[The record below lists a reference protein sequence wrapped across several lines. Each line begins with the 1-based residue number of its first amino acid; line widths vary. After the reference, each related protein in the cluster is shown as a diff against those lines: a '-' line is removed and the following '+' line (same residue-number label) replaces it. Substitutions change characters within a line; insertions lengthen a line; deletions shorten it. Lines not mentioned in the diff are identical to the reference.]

1 MANDKNIINE
11 LVAGDGTTVQLEAL
25 ADTNDFPGH
34 PDSQRDRSA
43 TIDRLQFDIEQLRAR
58 WTGLEAEIK
67 AREELTT
74 GLNRKLDEALVE
86 LQRKEQLVHEQEQ
99 TITSLQAVIRGDQ
112 TRHEDTELERQA
124 GRLTCAEAEL
134 RELRIQIERT
144 EAYADDMRRQLQERM
159 SLTSQAED
167 TQEHLQIDLQR
178 AVQRVSELETCLDEA
193 KTSNK
198 ALENEIA
205 RLGAL
210 HTEEIR
216 LIRFELGEA
225 QETLTQ
231 HELISEQLASDLVDT
246 RGSRDEL
253 EKSLV
258 DTEKQA
264 RSRIESL
271 ELENRRLRDELGH
284 HQEQLENKGETIN
297 CLLAELAKK
306 PQQSSTENEI
316 AEVIDDIDER
326 VAEQIQSRPPGNR
339 GRLSR
344 VLIGKIDQQELRFPL
359 FKDRLTVGR
368 TDLNDIQLKAT
379 YVSRRHAVVVTDRD
393 SARIIDWGSRNGVF
407 VNGERVTE
415 HFLRNGDKVRVGTA
429 EFRYE
434 ERPKRDT

>member
-11 LVAGDGTTVQLEAL
+11 LVAQDDTTAQLEAL
-25 ADTNDFPGH
+25 ADTYDFLGQ
-34 PDSQRDRSA
+34 PDDQRDRSE
-43 TIDRLQFDIEQLRAR
+43 TIDRLQFDIEQLRSR
-58 WTGLEAEIK
+58 WNGLEAEIK
-67 AREELTT
+67 ARKELTT

-86 LQRKEQLVHEQEQ
+86 LQRKEQLVQEQEQ
-99 TITSLQAVIRGDQ
+99 TITSLQAVIRCDE

-159 SLTSQAED
+159 SLTSRAED

-193 KTSNK
+193 KASNK

-205 RLGAL
+205 QLGAL
-210 HTEEIR
+210 HADEIR
-216 LIRFELGEA
+216 VIRFELGEA

-253 EKSLV
+253 EKSLL
-258 DTEKQA
+258 DIEQQT

-271 ELENRRLRDELGH
+271 EMENRRLRDELDH

-306 PQQSSTENEI
+306 PQQSSAKDEI
-316 AEVIDDIDER
+316 VEVIDDIDER
-326 VAEQIQSRPPGNR
+326 VAEQIQSRPPRDR

-344 VLIGKIDQQELRFPL
+344 VLIGKLDQQELRFPL
-359 FKDRLTVGR
+359 FKNRLTIGR

-415 HFLRNGDKVRVGTA
+415 HFLRNGDNVRVGTA

-434 ERPKRDT
+434 ERPKRDA